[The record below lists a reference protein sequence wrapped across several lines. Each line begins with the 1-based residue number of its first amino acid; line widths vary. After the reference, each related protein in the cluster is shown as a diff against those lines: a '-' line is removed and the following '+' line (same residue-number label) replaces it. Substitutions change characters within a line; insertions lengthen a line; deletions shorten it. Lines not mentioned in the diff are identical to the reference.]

1 MQFLVLK
8 LTLHPSNFAIELCN
22 LTFDTDLFVSFIYLW
37 RIECKYLMVSFVAW
51 WLKCLLTLVTGII
64 SIIVIQLSDSVMKL
78 KIAVCLLSI
87 FKQLRVV
94 ERIEDTIF
102 VLIFFIW
109 DTVLANQNDDV
120 VDADW
125 LHLSSGMTILPIV
138 SFSGWL
144 LTYFFGLTKQLDWP
158 LLILWPVIYNTF
170 TGKQLMECY

>member
-1 MQFLVLK
+1 
-8 LTLHPSNFAIELCN
+8 
-22 LTFDTDLFVSFIYLW
+22 
-37 RIECKYLMVSFVAW
+37 
-51 WLKCLLTLVTGII
+51 
-64 SIIVIQLSDSVMKL
+64 MKL
-78 KIAVCLLSI
+78 KITVCLLSI

-158 LLILWPVIYNTF
+158 LLIL
-170 TGKQLMECY
+170 

>member
-8 LTLHPSNFAIELCN
+8 LTLDTSNFAIELCN

-51 WLKCLLTLVTGII
+51 WLKCLLNLVTGII

-120 VDADW
+120 VDAD
-125 LHLSSGMTILPIV
+125 LVTFVIRYDHPSHCVFFRVVTH
-138 SFSGWL
+138 
-144 LTYFFGLTKQLDWP
+144 FFGLTKQLDWP
-158 LLILWPVIYNTF
+158 LLILWPANYNTF